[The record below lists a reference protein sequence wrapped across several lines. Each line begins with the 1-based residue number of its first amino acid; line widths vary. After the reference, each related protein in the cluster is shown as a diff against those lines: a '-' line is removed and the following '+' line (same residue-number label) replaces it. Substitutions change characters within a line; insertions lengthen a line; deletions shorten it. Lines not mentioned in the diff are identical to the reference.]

1 MSLRFKLLLIA
12 LSTLALPLAGW
23 LFVRQMEELLRHGQ
37 EQTLIASA
45 RALARSL
52 GAIESELPPP
62 GAALYVHAAN
72 ERIAVDG
79 FSDDWAAMLPY
90 AQNVGASS
98 DAQKLKL
105 LLCENSEWLYLLAI
119 ARDTTRDRA
128 DARDESA
135 LRRDHLTL
143 TLGRGDAS
151 RRYLLASAAPGSF
164 DARTLD
170 DDTDGGDLPVHLSGA
185 LQEDSSGYRIELRL
199 PRAQAPDRLALALYD
214 SAAPG
219 NETVEPRRLLT
230 PSALLSE
237 KLAQFAPDAMRARLL
252 SSEGWVIAESGRLEP
267 GKSEEDIAAGPA
279 RRRWFEN
286 IVYRS
291 LIAPGMSGSDEF
303 ATSLPRLNAPEVW
316 QALSGIAATA
326 WHPAPTEDQVVLAAA
341 VPLRSAPVSA
351 LPAEVPL
358 TPPSAPQTVPPSPA
372 ARARDYGQSETSLTP
387 PSAAQTVPPSPAA
400 RARDDGGQP
409 AAANFSM
416 GEVRGALLLEQAG
429 DALPLL
435 TNRALLLLI
444 GASLFALL
452 LAGGILF
459 AFASVLGL
467 RIRRLRNAAERALR
481 AGGQVDTAV
490 LPLIGARD
498 ELGDLARSFARLLDE
513 VNAYTDYLRTLA
525 SKLSHE
531 LQTPLAIVK
540 SSLDNLD
547 HQAVPPEAR
556 TYLARARDGAERLG
570 AIVRAMSE
578 ASRMERAIVG
588 VEGEDFDLAAV
599 LRGCVEAYGPLAAP
613 RRVDG
618 DIPAAPMIMHGA
630 PELIAQ
636 ALDKLFDN
644 ARSFAPDDGWIRL
657 SLRAG
662 ADGAEIRVANSG
674 PLLPP
679 AMQERLFDSLVSVR
693 PSAPVRPLPAVDG
706 LAGTSAPVRRS
717 GEARAD
723 APHLGL
729 GLYVVRMIADLHR
742 GEARARNLAD
752 GSGVEFTIVLRG
764 MPRRPLAG
772 AA

>member
-1 MSLRFKLLLIA
+1 
-12 LSTLALPLAGW
+12 
-23 LFVRQMEELLRHGQ
+23 
-37 EQTLIASA
+37 
-45 RALARSL
+45 
-52 GAIESELPPP
+52 
-62 GAALYVHAAN
+62 
-72 ERIAVDG
+72 
-79 FSDDWAAMLPY
+79 
-90 AQNVGASS
+90 
-98 DAQKLKL
+98 
-105 LLCENSEWLYLLAI
+105 
-119 ARDTTRDRA
+119 
-128 DARDESA
+128 
-135 LRRDHLTL
+135 
-143 TLGRGDAS
+143 
-151 RRYLLASAAPGSF
+151 
-164 DARTLD
+164 
-170 DDTDGGDLPVHLSGA
+170 
-185 LQEDSSGYRIELRL
+185 
-199 PRAQAPDRLALALYD
+199 
-214 SAAPG
+214 
-219 NETVEPRRLLT
+219 
-230 PSALLSE
+230 
-237 KLAQFAPDAMRARLL
+237 
-252 SSEGWVIAESGRLEP
+252 
-267 GKSEEDIAAGPA
+267 
-279 RRRWFEN
+279 
-286 IVYRS
+286 
-291 LIAPGMSGSDEF
+291 
-303 ATSLPRLNAPEVW
+303 
-316 QALSGIAATA
+316 
-326 WHPAPTEDQVVLAAA
+326 
-341 VPLRSAPVSA
+341 
-351 LPAEVPL
+351 
-358 TPPSAPQTVPPSPA
+358 
-372 ARARDYGQSETSLTP
+372 
-387 PSAAQTVPPSPAA
+387 
-400 RARDDGGQP
+400 
-409 AAANFSM
+409 M

-452 LAGGILF
+452 LAGGVLF

-547 HQAVPPEAR
+547 HQAMPAEAH

-578 ASRMERAIVG
+578 ASRMERAIAG

-599 LRGCVEAYGPLAAP
+599 LRGCVEAYGALAAP

-618 DIPAAPMIMHGA
+618 DIPAAPVIMHGA
-630 PELIAQ
+630 PELVAQ

-644 ARSFAPDDGWIRL
+644 ARSFAPEDGWIRL
-657 SLRAG
+657 SLHAS
-662 ADGAEIRVANSG
+662 ANGAEIRVANSG

-693 PSAPVRPLPAVDG
+693 PSAAR
-706 LAGTSAPVRRS
+706 T

-742 GEARARNLAD
+742 GEAHARNLGD
-752 GSGVEFTIVLRG
+752 SSGVEFMIVLRG

-772 AA
+772 TT